1 VIQYTHPQTSHNIGY
16 DKLTF
21 WISSPKDIVYF
32 NDLPYIYYSKH
43 ILIVITISILMSQIN
58 AAKSLH
64 NKNIVKT
71 ITTYTSRLTISHLT
85 FHTSD
90 LKVRRD
96 TIRFE
101 IINTYISLHRLNLRI
116 IIIVP
121 INLMLEFSIKYHY
134 WKLLW
139 TKTYNC
145 DLVFHGKVY
154 IS

>member
-1 VIQYTHPQTSHNIGY
+1 MFHITIKKHPKICDTVYKSTNIAQHWIWQVNFL
-16 DKLTF
+16 DILTNRYSLF
-21 WISSPKDIVYF
+21 YF

-121 INLMLEFSIKYHY
+121 INVMLEFSIKYHY
-134 WKLLW
+134 
-139 TKTYNC
+139 
-145 DLVFHGKVY
+145 
-154 IS
+154 